1 MKRLICL
8 LLMGSLM
15 AQNSKENQY
24 PIPIKPFELT
34 YEDIQPIL
42 GNTGKLGRIS
52 LEFEINKNGE
62 VENPI
67 VLDSFNIRLNS
78 VVIDKNDPV
87 IVLYGNNWHE
97 GVIGII
103 ASRIKEKFNTF
114 FKEFNEFF
122 AFLVHF

>member
-15 AQNSKENQY
+15 AQNSKEIQY

-78 VVIDKNDPV
+78 VVIYKIKQTKYLPAKQNGTIVKVRYHLPIVFRKNKIRV
-87 IVLYGNNWHE
+87 
-97 GVIGII
+97 
-103 ASRIKEKFNTF
+103 K
-114 FKEFNEFF
+114 
-122 AFLVHF
+122 